1 MCGLWWLISQ
11 WLQGWTTIQVSAW
24 PPAWCFGPKLMAAC
38 HQALTA
44 APQSPSWKWMT
55 LGGFVPRI
63 GENQSSNLGVESSF
77 FRTIP
82 ESQLLILTP
91 FILPSISFLFVDCNH
106 IIIYNSIY
114 TPVYLMVNILPST
127 NCFDSFGSWQGASET
142 ASANEDS
149 KLTDETRHKK
159 SRFLCASPETRGEM
173 GSLQAAFF
181 GI

>member
-1 MCGLWWLISQ
+1 
-11 WLQGWTTIQVSAW
+11 
-24 PPAWCFGPKLMAAC
+24 
-38 HQALTA
+38 
-44 APQSPSWKWMT
+44 
-55 LGGFVPRI
+55 
-63 GENQSSNLGVESSF
+63 
-77 FRTIP
+77 
-82 ESQLLILTP
+82 
-91 FILPSISFLFVDCNH
+91 
-106 IIIYNSIY
+106 
-114 TPVYLMVNILPST
+114 MVNILPST